1 MERVVDRSELLS
13 EHSTPPSSPE
23 TEDLRRLEK
32 FEFVQHDVGVETG
45 QNVDDELDFLLFAP
59 AAGATK
65 DAAEVARIRVET
77 PPLTDGEL
85 GFVNP
90 NRDESYYFTH
100 EILEDERLHLEAAA
114 VTGLDVLARS
124 KSIWPGTSYPWKVL
138 SIENT
143 NRQRINISNSNTLYA
158 KLLDSQT
165 ASKRR
170 RPGKKARIKVRTKL
184 AATKA
189 RKDENR
195 KAAEQKEAE
204 EREKRTRRNR
214 EKKVKKKQ
222 RETAKKTDTVAAQE
236 GQESRSPD

>member
-1 MERVVDRSELLS
+1 M
-13 EHSTPPSSPE
+13 
-23 TEDLRRLEK
+23 
-32 FEFVQHDVGVETG
+32 
-45 QNVDDELDFLLFAP
+45 
-59 AAGATK
+59 
-65 DAAEVARIRVET
+65 
-77 PPLTDGEL
+77 
-85 GFVNP
+85 
-90 NRDESYYFTH
+90 
-100 EILEDERLHLEAAA
+100 
-114 VTGLDVLARS
+114 ARS